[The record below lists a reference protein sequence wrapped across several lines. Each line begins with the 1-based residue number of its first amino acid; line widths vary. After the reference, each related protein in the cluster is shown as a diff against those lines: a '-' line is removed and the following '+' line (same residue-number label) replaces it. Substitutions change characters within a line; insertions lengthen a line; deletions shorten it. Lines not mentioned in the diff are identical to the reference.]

1 MPAPSRP
8 PARDAAGRR
17 KAEKSL
23 KLSRPGW
30 TAGERGVGAVSGS
43 RRAQTPRTPNPDT
56 STGTDHVRGHND
68 APTHTHNQ
76 TRAPT
81 RVLAPFP
88 KSRTHKGTGRCMSP
102 DQIHKDP
109 QTHVSAQRPQRR
121 RPTPTAPG
129 QSLCL
134 LEAPLLGPGSSLW
147 PSPGRQAAATD
158 ALGPGKVE
166 GPRPRPCV
174 QRGSPAGWS
183 GEAGVGAS
191 GPSPAARTPALPGYP
206 HPPGSLHHSHLG
218 TLTQAARRQAL
229 RPALFSARRGPP
241 PGPRPP

>member
-1 MPAPSRP
+1 MGRCLALGAHILRGHPTQTRRQAQTTYADKTMRP
-8 PARDAAGRR
+8 P
-17 KAEKSL
+17 
-23 KLSRPGW
+23 
-30 TAGERGVGAVSGS
+30 
-43 RRAQTPRTPNPDT
+43 T
-56 STGTDHVRGHND
+56 STSKRG
-68 APTHTHNQ
+68 P
-76 TRAPT
+76 PS

-88 KSRTHKGTGRCMSP
+88 KSPTHKGTGRCMAP
-102 DQIHKDP
+102 DQIHKEP

-121 RPTPTAPG
+121 RPTPMAPG

-147 PSPGRQAAATD
+147 PSPARQAAAAD

-166 GPRPRPCV
+166 GPRPRPCG

-191 GPSPAARTPALPGYP
+191 GPPPAARTPALPGDPY
-206 HPPGSLHHSHLG
+206 PPGSLRRSRLS
-218 TLTQAARRQAL
+218 TLTQAARPRAL

>member
-1 MPAPSRP
+1 MGRCLALGAHILRGHPTQTRRQAQTTYADTTMRP
-8 PARDAAGRR
+8 PTPTT
-17 KAEKSL
+17 K
-23 KLSRPGW
+23 
-30 TAGERGVGAVSGS
+30 RGPPS
-43 RRAQTPRTPNPDT
+43 
-56 STGTDHVRGHND
+56 
-68 APTHTHNQ
+68 
-76 TRAPT
+76 
-81 RVLAPFP
+81 RVLAPVP
-88 KSRTHKGTGRCMSP
+88 KSRTHKGTGICMSP

-147 PSPGRQAAATD
+147 PSPKRQAATAD

-191 GPSPAARTPALPGYP
+191 GPSPAARTPALPGDPY
-206 HPPGSLHHSHLG
+206 PPGSLRRSRLG
-218 TLTQAARRQAL
+218 TLTQAARPRAL
-229 RPALFSARRGPP
+229 RPQFYHP
-241 PGPRPP
+241 